1 MPMVLGPFSFSAYVW
16 WTQGVTNKVARSIH
30 LWITAC
36 ANEAWELE
44 HSSSAGEER
53 MFWWL
58 SLNSAL
64 ASRLIHIDDPHISIQ
79 LFESKCEIS
88 HFNSYRHPNFQQFRM
103 SIRNRL
109 LSINYTELRKLKS
122 LLQIQTF
129 EKLSQNNKKTNCYA
143 LIYSRYTTY
152 FILCGILLI
161 SEFP

>member
-1 MPMVLGPFSFSAYVW
+1 MPMALGPFPLSAYVW
-16 WTQGVTNKVARSIH
+16 WTQGVTNKVTHSIH

-53 MFWWL
+53 MFRWL

-88 HFNSYRHPNFQQFRM
+88 HFNSYTHPNFKQIRM
-103 SIRNRL
+103 SIRNRE
-109 LSINYTELRKLKS
+109 LSINYTELGKLKS
-122 LLQIQTF
+122 LLQTQPF
-129 EKLSQNNKKTNCYA
+129 NKLLQNNKKINCYA
-143 LIYSRYTTY
+143 LIYSQYATY
-152 FILCGILLI
+152 FILCGVLLI